1 MKGRICVVFVS
12 LIFLFS
18 CEQQGVDS
26 MEKTASMILGNPNYP
41 AISYGGYRE
50 RTRDVQPSVDD
61 AKEDMRILH
70 AAGFR
75 ILRTY
80 DTHLDLAKNTL
91 EAIKQIKTEDPS
103 FEMYVMLGAWI
114 TAANPNTDNVI
125 HNQEDY
131 DFNKYE
137 IDETVRLANL
147 YPDIVKVIAVGNE
160 AMVHWATSYFVTPDI
175 ILKWVNYLQGLKKTN
190 QLPENLWITSS
201 DDFSSW
207 GGGGAEYHT
216 NELNELIQAV
226 DFISMHTYP
235 FHNTHYNPYFWQYS
249 DTTDQEKQINELMQN
264 AKNFAKDQF
273 LAVRKYIDSIDKTK
287 SIHIGETGWAT
298 VDTYLYGATGSRA
311 ADEYKQAIYF
321 KHMQDLCNELSIS
334 CFYFSAFDEPWKDY
348 ANIDGSENHFGLFT
362 VDGRATYALWE
373 MVDNEIFKDLN
384 RGKNSILKSFD
395 GDKDLMMG
403 GVDVPEK

>member
-1 MKGRICVVFVS
+1 MKGSICVVFVS
-12 LIFLFS
+12 LTFLFS

-61 AKEDMRILH
+61 TKEDMRILH

-362 VDGRATYALWE
+362 VDGRAKYALWE

>member
-1 MKGRICVVFVS
+1 MKGSICVVFAS

-26 MEKTASMILGNPNYP
+26 MEKTASMILGNPDYP

-50 RTRDVQPSVDD
+50 RTRDVQPSIDD

-175 ILKWVNYLQGLKKTN
+175 ILKWVNYLQELKKTN

-235 FHNTHYNPYFWQYS
+235 FHNTHYNPYFWQYG
-249 DTTDQEKQINELMQN
+249 DTTDQEKQIDELMQN
-264 AKNFAKDQF
+264 AKNFAKNQF
-273 LAVRKYIDSIDKTK
+273 LAVRKYIDTIDKTK

-362 VDGRATYALWE
+362 VDGRAKYALWE

-403 GVDVPEK
+403 GVNVPEK

>member
-1 MKGRICVVFVS
+1 MKGSICVVFVS

-235 FHNTHYNPYFWQYS
+235 FHNTHYNPYFWQYG
-249 DTTDQEKQINELMQN
+249 DTNDQEKQINELMLN
-264 AKNFAKDQF
+264 AKNFAKNQF

-298 VDTYLYGATGSRA
+298 VDTYLYGTTGSRA

-321 KHMQDLCNELSIS
+321 KHMQDLCTELSIS

-362 VDGRATYALWE
+362 VDGRAKYALWE
-373 MVDNEIFKDLN
+373 MVDSGIFKELN
-384 RGKNSILKSFD
+384 RGKNPILKSFD
-395 GDKDLMMG
+395 GDKELMMG

>member
-1 MKGRICVVFVS
+1 MKGSICVVFVL

-362 VDGRATYALWE
+362 VDGRAKYALWE

>member
-1 MKGRICVVFVS
+1 MKGSICVVFVS

-287 SIHIGETGWAT
+287 SIRIGETGWAT

-362 VDGRATYALWE
+362 VDGRAKYALWE
-373 MVDNEIFKDLN
+373 MVDSEIFKDLN
-384 RGKNSILKSFD
+384 RGNNSILKSFD

-403 GVDVPEK
+403 VVDVPEK

>member
-1 MKGRICVVFVS
+1 MKGSICVVFVS

-362 VDGRATYALWE
+362 VDGRAYFALWE

>member
-1 MKGRICVVFVS
+1 MKGSICVVFVS

-235 FHNTHYNPYFWQYS
+235 FHNTHYNPYFWQYG
-249 DTTDQEKQINELMQN
+249 DTTDQEKQINELMLN
-264 AKNFAKDQF
+264 AKNFAKNQF

-298 VDTYLYGATGSRA
+298 VDTYLYGTTGSRA

-321 KHMQDLCNELSIS
+321 KHMQDLCTELSIS

-362 VDGRATYALWE
+362 VDGRAKYALWE
-373 MVDNEIFKDLN
+373 MVDSGIFKDLN

-395 GDKDLMMG
+395 GDKELMMG

>member
-1 MKGRICVVFVS
+1 MKGSICVVFVS

-175 ILKWVNYLQGLKKTN
+175 ILKWVNYLQELKKTN

-216 NELNELIQAV
+216 KELNELIQAV

-235 FHNTHYNPYFWQYS
+235 FHNTHYNPYFWQYT

-362 VDGRATYALWE
+362 VDGRAKYALWE

>member
-1 MKGRICVVFVS
+1 MKGSICVVFVS

-207 GGGGAEYHT
+207 GGGGTEYHT

-264 AKNFAKDQF
+264 AKIFAKDQF

-362 VDGRATYALWE
+362 VDGRAKYALWE
-373 MVDNEIFKDLN
+373 MVDSEIFKDLN
-384 RGKNSILKSFD
+384 RGNNSILKSFD

>member
-1 MKGRICVVFVS
+1 MKGSICVVFAS

-26 MEKTASMILGNPNYP
+26 MEKTASMILGNPMYP

-50 RTRDVQPSVDD
+50 RTRDVQPSIDD

-103 FEMYVMLGAWI
+103 FEMYVMLGAWM

-235 FHNTHYNPYFWQYS
+235 FHNTHYNPYFWQYG
-249 DTTDQEKQINELMQN
+249 DTTDQEKQINELMLN
-264 AKNFAKDQF
+264 AKNFAKNQF

-298 VDTYLYGATGSRA
+298 VDTYLYGTTGSRA

-321 KHMQDLCNELSIS
+321 KHMQDLCTELSIS

-362 VDGRATYALWE
+362 VDGRAKYALWE
-373 MVDNEIFKDLN
+373 MVDSGIFKDLN

-395 GDKDLMMG
+395 GDKELMMG

>member
-1 MKGRICVVFVS
+1 MKGSICVVFVS

-103 FEMYVMLGAWI
+103 FEMYVMLGAWM

-160 AMVHWATSYFVTPDI
+160 AMVHWAISYFVTPDI

-362 VDGRATYALWE
+362 VDGRAKYALWE

>member
-1 MKGRICVVFVS
+1 MKGSICVVFVS
-12 LIFLFS
+12 LIFQFS

-298 VDTYLYGATGSRA
+298 VDTYLYGETGSRA
-311 ADEYKQAIYF
+311 ADEYKQAIYYR
-321 KHMQDLCNELSIS
+321 HMQDLCNELSIS

-362 VDGRATYALWE
+362 VDGRAKYALWE

>member
-1 MKGRICVVFVS
+1 MKGSICVVFVS
-12 LIFLFS
+12 LTFLFS

-362 VDGRATYALWE
+362 VDGRAKYALWE

>member
-1 MKGRICVVFVS
+1 MKGSICVVFVS

-235 FHNTHYNPYFWQYS
+235 FHNTHYNPYFWQYG

-362 VDGRATYALWE
+362 VDGRAKYALWE

>member
-1 MKGRICVVFVS
+1 MKGSIYVVFAS

-18 CEQQGVDS
+18 CEQQGVES
-26 MEKTASMILGNPNYP
+26 MEKTASMILGNPDYP

-50 RTRDVQPSVDD
+50 RTRDVQPSIDD
-61 AKEDMRILH
+61 TKEDMRILH

-91 EAIKQIKTEDPS
+91 EAIKQLKTEDPS

-137 IDETVRLANL
+137 IDETIRLANL

-175 ILKWVNYLQGLKKTN
+175 ILKWVNYLQELKKIN

-207 GGGGAEYHT
+207 GGGGIEYHT
-216 NELNELIQAV
+216 NELKELIQAV

-362 VDGRATYALWE
+362 VDGRAKYALWE

>member
-1 MKGRICVVFVS
+1 MKGSICVVFVS
-12 LIFLFS
+12 LTFLFS

-362 VDGRATYALWE
+362 VDGRAKYALWE
-373 MVDNEIFKDLN
+373 MVDSEIFKDLN
-384 RGKNSILKSFD
+384 RGNNSILKSFD

-403 GVDVPEK
+403 GVNVPEK

>member
-1 MKGRICVVFVS
+1 MKGSICVVFVS
-12 LIFLFS
+12 LTFLFS

-362 VDGRATYALWE
+362 VDGRAKYALWE
-373 MVDNEIFKDLN
+373 MVDSEIFKDLN
-384 RGKNSILKSFD
+384 RGNNSILKSFD

>member
-1 MKGRICVVFVS
+1 MKGSICVVFVS

-207 GGGGAEYHT
+207 GGGGTEYHT

-264 AKNFAKDQF
+264 AKIFAKDQF

-298 VDTYLYGATGSRA
+298 VDTYLYGAIGSRA

-362 VDGRATYALWE
+362 VDGRAKYALWE
-373 MVDNEIFKDLN
+373 MVDSEIFKDLN
-384 RGKNSILKSFD
+384 RGNNSILKSFD

>member
-1 MKGRICVVFVS
+1 MKGSICVVFAS

-26 MEKTASMILGNPNYP
+26 MEKTASMILGNPDYP

-50 RTRDVQPSVDD
+50 RTRDVQPSIDD

-273 LAVRKYIDSIDKTK
+273 LAVRKYIDTIDKTK

-298 VDTYLYGATGSRA
+298 VDTYLYGTTGSRA

-362 VDGRATYALWE
+362 VDGRAKYALWE

-384 RGKNSILKSFD
+384 RGNNSILKSFD

>member
-1 MKGRICVVFVS
+1 MKGSICVVFVS

-175 ILKWVNYLQGLKKTN
+175 ILKWVNYLQELKKTN

-362 VDGRATYALWE
+362 VDGRAKYALWE

>member
-1 MKGRICVVFVS
+1 MKGSICVVFAS

-26 MEKTASMILGNPNYP
+26 MEKTASMILGNPDYP

-50 RTRDVQPSVDD
+50 RTRDVQPSIDD

-137 IDETVRLANL
+137 IDETIRLANL

-175 ILKWVNYLQGLKKTN
+175 ILKWVNYLQELKKTN

-235 FHNTHYNPYFWQYS
+235 FHNTHYNPYFWQYG
-249 DTTDQEKQINELMQN
+249 DTTDQEKQIDELMQN
-264 AKNFAKDQF
+264 AKNFAKNQF
-273 LAVRKYIDSIDKTK
+273 LSVRKYIDTIDKTK

-298 VDTYLYGATGSRA
+298 VDTYLYGTTGSRA

-362 VDGRATYALWE
+362 VDGRAKYALWE

>member
-1 MKGRICVVFVS
+1 MKGSICVVFVS

-362 VDGRATYALWE
+362 VDGRAKYALWE

-384 RGKNSILKSFD
+384 RGENSILKSFD

>member
-1 MKGRICVVFVS
+1 MKGSICVVFVS

-287 SIHIGETGWAT
+287 SYHMGETGWAT

-362 VDGRATYALWE
+362 VDGRAKYALWE

>member
-1 MKGRICVVFVS
+1 MKGSICVVFVS
-12 LIFLFS
+12 LTFLFS

-362 VDGRATYALWE
+362 VDGRAKYALWE

-403 GVDVPEK
+403 GVDVPQK

>member
-1 MKGRICVVFVS
+1 MKGSICVVFVS

-50 RTRDVQPSVDD
+50 RTRDFQPSVDD

-362 VDGRATYALWE
+362 VDGRAKYALWE

>member
-1 MKGRICVVFVS
+1 MKGSICVVFVS

-362 VDGRATYALWE
+362 VDGRAKYALWE

>member
-1 MKGRICVVFVS
+1 MKGSICVVFVS
-12 LIFLFS
+12 LTFLFS

-137 IDETVRLANL
+137 IDEAVRLANL
-147 YPDIVKVIAVGNE
+147 YPDIVKIIAVGNE

-362 VDGRATYALWE
+362 VDGRAKYALWE

-403 GVDVPEK
+403 GVNVPEK

>member
-1 MKGRICVVFVS
+1 MKGSICVVFVS

-75 ILRTY
+75 IIRTY

-137 IDETVRLANL
+137 IDEAVRLANL

-362 VDGRATYALWE
+362 VDGRAKYALWE

>member
-1 MKGRICVVFVS
+1 MKGSICVVFVS

-18 CEQQGVDS
+18 CGQQGVDS

-362 VDGRATYALWE
+362 VDGRAKYALWE

>member
-1 MKGRICVVFVS
+1 MKGSICVVFVS

-114 TAANPNTDNVI
+114 TAANPNTDNVM

-207 GGGGAEYHT
+207 GGGGTEYHT

-362 VDGRATYALWE
+362 VDGRAKYALWE
-373 MVDNEIFKDLN
+373 MVDSEIFKDLN
-384 RGKNSILKSFD
+384 RGNNSILKSFD

>member
-1 MKGRICVVFVS
+1 MKGSICVVFAS

-273 LAVRKYIDSIDKTK
+273 LAVRKYIDTIDKTK

-298 VDTYLYGATGSRA
+298 VDTYLYGTTGSRA

-321 KHMQDLCNELSIS
+321 KHMQDLCTELSIS

-362 VDGRATYALWE
+362 VDGRAKYALWE
-373 MVDNEIFKDLN
+373 MVDSGIFKDLN

-395 GDKDLMMG
+395 GDKELMMG

>member
-1 MKGRICVVFVS
+1 MKGSICVVFVS

-298 VDTYLYGATGSRA
+298 VDTYLYGASGSRA

-362 VDGRATYALWE
+362 VDGRAKYALWE

>member
-1 MKGRICVVFVS
+1 MKGSICVVFVS

-362 VDGRATYALWE
+362 VDGRAKYALWE
-373 MVDNEIFKDLN
+373 MVDSEIFKDLN
-384 RGKNSILKSFD
+384 RGNNSILKSFD

-403 GVDVPEK
+403 GVNVPEK

>member
-1 MKGRICVVFVS
+1 MKGSICVVFVS
-12 LIFLFS
+12 LTFLFS

-362 VDGRATYALWE
+362 VDGRAKYALWE

-403 GVDVPEK
+403 GVNVPEK

>member
-1 MKGRICVVFVS
+1 MKGSICVVFVS

-137 IDETVRLANL
+137 IDETIRLANL

-207 GGGGAEYHT
+207 GGGGVEYHT

-362 VDGRATYALWE
+362 VDGRAKYALWE

-403 GVDVPEK
+403 GVNVPKK

>member
-1 MKGRICVVFVS
+1 MKGSICVVFAS

-26 MEKTASMILGNPNYP
+26 MEKTASMILGNPDYP

-50 RTRDVQPSVDD
+50 RTRDVQPSIDD

-207 GGGGAEYHT
+207 GGGGVEYHT

-362 VDGRATYALWE
+362 VDGRAKYALWE

-403 GVDVPEK
+403 GVNVPEK

>member
-1 MKGRICVVFVS
+1 MKGSICVVFVS

-235 FHNTHYNPYFWQYS
+235 FHNTHYNPYFWQYT

-362 VDGRATYALWE
+362 VDGRAKYALWE

>member
-1 MKGRICVVFVS
+1 MKVSICVVFVS
-12 LIFLFS
+12 LTFLFS

-131 DFNKYE
+131 DFNKFE

-362 VDGRATYALWE
+362 VDGRAKYALWE
-373 MVDNEIFKDLN
+373 MVDSEIFKDLN
-384 RGKNSILKSFD
+384 RGNNSILKSFD

>member
-1 MKGRICVVFVS
+1 MKGSICVVFVS
-12 LIFLFS
+12 LTFLFS

-298 VDTYLYGATGSRA
+298 VD
-311 ADEYKQAIYF
+311 
-321 KHMQDLCNELSIS
+321 LSLIH
-334 CFYFSAFDEPWKDY
+334 
-348 ANIDGSENHFGLFT
+348 I
-362 VDGRATYALWE
+362 
-373 MVDNEIFKDLN
+373 
-384 RGKNSILKSFD
+384 
-395 GDKDLMMG
+395 
-403 GVDVPEK
+403 